1 MAASDART
9 ARRRAE
15 APGSDL
21 AGGSLLGPG
30 PFEDDLYST
39 PMVLW
44 VAVLLMAAGSI
55 VLGLAVAF
63 LVRPNKDA
71 SWICLA
77 VGLAMGVVGAAI
89 ALANNIFG
97 NVE

>member
-1 MAASDART
+1 VAASDART

-30 PFEDDLYST
+30 PFEDDLHST
-39 PMVLW
+39 PKILW
-44 VAVLLMAAGSI
+44 LAVLLMTVGSI

-77 VGLAMGVVGAAI
+77 VGLILGVVGAAV

>member
-30 PFEDDLYST
+30 PFEDDLHAT
-39 PMVLW
+39 PKILW
-44 VAVLLMAAGSI
+44 LAVMLMCAGAI

-71 SWICLA
+71 SWICLG
-77 VGLAMGVVGAAI
+77 VGLAMGVVGAAV